1 MWCKVRKSKITIK
14 VSAEVD
20 SEEFTLD
27 KEELPFILEEMIGDL
42 LHEIVGL
49 QTKDVTIRVLR

>member
-1 MWCKVRKSKITIK
+1 MRKSKITIR

-20 SEEFTLD
+20 SGEFTLD
-27 KEELPFILEEMIGDL
+27 KEELPVILEEMISDL

-49 QTKDVTIRVLR
+49 QAKDVTIRVLR

>member
-1 MWCKVRKSKITIK
+1 MRKSKIAIK

-27 KEELPFILEEMIGDL
+27 KEELPFILEEMIGEL

>member
-1 MWCKVRKSKITIK
+1 MWCKMRKSKITIK

-27 KEELPFILEEMIGDL
+27 KDELPYILEDIISDL
-42 LHEIVGL
+42 LYEVVGL

>member
-1 MWCKVRKSKITIK
+1 MRKSKITIR

-20 SEEFTLD
+20 TEEFTLD
-27 KEELPFILEEMIGDL
+27 KEELPYILEDMLNDL

-49 QTKDVTIRVLR
+49 ETKDINIRIIR

>member
-1 MWCKVRKSKITIK
+1 MWYKMRKSKITIR

-20 SEEFTLD
+20 SGEFTLD
-27 KEELPFILEEMIGDL
+27 KEELPVILEEMISDL

-49 QTKDVTIRVLR
+49 QAKDVTIRVLR

>member
-1 MWCKVRKSKITIK
+1 MRKSKITIK

-27 KEELPFILEEMIGDL
+27 KDELPYILEDIISDL
-42 LHEIVGL
+42 LYEVVGL